1 MRWLDSYQARVLADR
16 YMEVF
21 LGDPRGVGFLVAQP
35 LAVAAC
41 AGLVWQGTRPTP
53 TLYFVLTF
61 ATIFFGCVNAC
72 REIVRERAIFQRERL
87 VGLQI
92 PAYIASK
99 VQVLALL
106 GFAQAILF
114 FGGIRYFLVLDGS
127 ALLMVVVLYAGL
139 LAGTALGLAISAV
152 VGSDVVALAL
162 VPVCLIPQLLFSKLI
177 MPQRSLEGAVAL
189 MEQATLA
196 KWSYQAMEQVVAS
209 PPDWGIM
216 VRALATLAG
225 ASVILVAAAG
235 LALRA
240 REFLDG

>member
-1 MRWLDSYQARVLADR
+1 VLADR

-21 LGDPRGVGFLVAQP
+21 LGDPRGMGFLVAQP

-72 REIVRERAIFQRERL
+72 REIVKERAIFQRERL

-92 PAYIASK
+92 PAYVASK

-106 GFAQAILF
+106 GLAQALLF
-114 FGGIRYFLVLDGS
+114 FAGIRYFLVLDGS

-139 LAGTALGLAISAV
+139 LAGTALGLAISAL

-177 MPQRSLEGAVAL
+177 MPQRSLEGTVAL

-216 VRALATLAG
+216 VKALATLAG
-225 ASVILVAAAG
+225 ASVFLFAAAG

-240 REFLDG
+240 RELFDG

>member
-1 MRWLDSYQARVLADR
+1 MRWLNSYQARVLADR

-21 LGDPRGVGFLVAQP
+21 LGDPRGMGFLVAQP

-72 REIVRERAIFQRERL
+72 REIVKERAIFQRERL

-92 PAYIASK
+92 PAYVASK

-106 GFAQAILF
+106 GLAQALLF
-114 FGGIRYFLVLDGS
+114 FAGIRYFLVLDGS

-139 LAGTALGLAISAV
+139 LAGTALGLAISAL

-177 MPQRSLEGAVAL
+177 MPQRSLEGTVAL

-216 VRALATLAG
+216 VKALATLAG
-225 ASVILVAAAG
+225 ASVFLFAAAG

-240 REFLDG
+240 RELFDG

>member
-1 MRWLDSYQARVLADR
+1 VRWLNSYQARVLADR

-21 LGDPRGVGFLVAQP
+21 LGDPRGMGFLVAQP

-72 REIVRERAIFQRERL
+72 REIVKERAIFQRERL

-92 PAYIASK
+92 PAYVASK

-106 GFAQAILF
+106 GLAQALLF
-114 FGGIRYFLVLDGS
+114 FAGIRYFLVLDGS

-139 LAGTALGLAISAV
+139 LAGTALGLAISAL

-177 MPQRSLEGAVAL
+177 MPQRSLEGTVAL

-216 VRALATLAG
+216 VKALATLAG
-225 ASVILVAAAG
+225 ASVFLFAAAG

-240 REFLDG
+240 RELFDG